1 MLLATA
7 DRRGFPPNT
16 VITIKALACELPYDL
31 GIPLS
36 RFSMTELKRAAI
48 DRGVVAS
55 IGETTIWR
63 WLSQDA
69 IKPGNHR
76 SWIFPRDPN
85 FAAKAGRVLDLYEGS
100 CEGGPLADDEWVIS
114 ADEKTSIQARS
125 RRNPTLAPAPDR
137 AMRVEHEY
145 NRMGSL
151 AYVAAW
157 DVKQARIFGRCET
170 KTGIEPF
177 DRLVLQVM
185 SREPYRSASR
195 VFWIVDNGS
204 SHRGQASIDRLQ
216 GRWENLVLVHTPVHA
231 SWLNQVE
238 IYFSVLQRKVLTPN
252 DFASTQE
259 LEDRILHFQDHYEHI
274 ARPFKWKFTRD
285 DLQRLMERLE
295 QHPAINR
302 LAA

>member
-16 VITIKALACELPYDL
+16 VITIKALACELPHDL

-69 IKPGNHR
+69 IKPWNHR

-85 FAAKAGRVLDLYEGS
+85 FAAKAGRILDLYEGFW
-100 CEGGPLADDEWVIS
+100 EGRPLADDEWVIS

-125 RRNPTLAPAPDR
+125 RRNPTLPPAPAR

-145 NRMGSL
+145 SRMGSL
-151 AYVAAW
+151 AYIAAW

-216 GRWENLVLVHTPVHA
+216 GRWNNLVLVHTPVHA

-259 LEDRILHFQDHYEHI
+259 LEDRILQFQDHYEQI
-274 ARPFKWKFTRD
+274 ARPFKWKFTRH

>member
-1 MLLATA
+1 
-7 DRRGFPPNT
+7 
-16 VITIKALACELPYDL
+16 
-31 GIPLS
+31 
-36 RFSMTELKRAAI
+36 
-48 DRGVVAS
+48 
-55 IGETTIWR
+55 
-63 WLSQDA
+63 
-69 IKPGNHR
+69 
-76 SWIFPRDPN
+76 
-85 FAAKAGRVLDLYEGS
+85 
-100 CEGGPLADDEWVIS
+100 
-114 ADEKTSIQARS
+114 
-125 RRNPTLAPAPDR
+125 
-137 AMRVEHEY
+137 MRVEHEY

-157 DVKQARIFGRCET
+157 DVKQARAFGRCEP

-216 GRWENLVLVHTPVHA
+216 GRWNNLVLVHTPVHA
-231 SWLNQVE
+231 GWLNQVE

-259 LEDRILHFQDHYEHI
+259 LEDRILQFQDHYEHI
-274 ARPFKWKFTRD
+274 ARPFKWKFTRK
-285 DLQRLMERLE
+285 DLHHLMERSQ
-295 QHPAINR
+295 QHAAINR